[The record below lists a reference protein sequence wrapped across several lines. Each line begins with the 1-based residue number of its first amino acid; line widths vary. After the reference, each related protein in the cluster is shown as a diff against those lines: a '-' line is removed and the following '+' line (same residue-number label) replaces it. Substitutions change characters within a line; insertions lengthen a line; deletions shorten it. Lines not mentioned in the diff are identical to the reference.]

1 MDKVE
6 VGNEA
11 EVEEEAE
18 LPLMSQYKML
28 IMPLRFPHN
37 REQQRIPTVQPQDLS
52 QRPNQIL
59 RCLLLHCCNVSK
71 LKKWRCKS

>member
-6 VGNEA
+6 VGHEA

-18 LPLMSQYKML
+18 LPLMPQYKML

-37 REQQRIPTVQPQDLS
+37 KEQQ
-52 QRPNQIL
+52 
-59 RCLLLHCCNVSK
+59 
-71 LKKWRCKS
+71 